1 MEKRNNI
8 NGLGNPHY
16 NRSLAGLTKKLW
28 IKGEP
33 VGKINR
39 IIEKRLTKKV
49 EKSIINFDNRANLRR
64 TVVVYK

>member
-39 IIEKRLTKKV
+39 IIEKRLTNV
-49 EKSIINFDNRANLRR
+49 APSVWPGRLFHQPLQP
-64 TVVVYK
+64 

>member
-16 NRSLAGLTKKLW
+16 NRSLAGPTKKLW

-49 EKSIINFDNRANLRR
+49 EKN
-64 TVVVYK
+64 KK